1 MFLCDIIILLCL
13 AVAEGERFTR
23 LRNGVNTGTQNYQS
37 GRDGET
43 YAQFTTRRSNNVQV
57 ARGLHESFDY
67 YDDCYFR
74 ERNQGVCSV
83 WRERERGIKR
93 EK

>member
-1 MFLCDIIILLCL
+1 MYLVSL
-13 AVAEGERFTR
+13 AVSEGEKLTR

-37 GRDGET
+37 GQDNEDYAAFVARRD
-43 YAQFTTRRSNNVQV
+43 NNVQV

-74 ERNQGVCSV
+74 ERN
-83 WRERERGIKR
+83 RGG
-93 EK
+93 